1 MKRNRTVW
9 GLVAALAGVALLLGG
24 VAVASNMGF
33 KFVPVIPGAAVLNA
47 FNLSLPWNNN
57 FTNAASLFDG
67 VAAYGPISA
76 VQKFGADSSL
86 AAWYGPGTFSN
97 NFTINKGEAYIVSGA
112 GPGDVHPVIVGS
124 HDPNFTMT
132 FVAGATNASAPYHQT
147 YVNAAGLF
155 DAVKATCPNLAS
167 VQKFGADSS
176 LAAWYGPVT
185 YSNNFALDL
194 GMGVIVNTTTQCAG
208 FVWAHY

>member
-1 MKRNRTVW
+1 
-9 GLVAALAGVALLLGG
+9 VAALAGVALLLGG

-33 KFVPVIPGAAVLNA
+33 KFVPVIPGAVGASA
-47 FNLSLPWNNN
+47 FNLSIPWNNN
-57 FTNAASLFDG
+57 FTNAAALYDG
-67 VAAYGPISA
+67 IAAYGPVSS
-76 VQKFGADSSL
+76 VQKFTPDSSL
-86 AAWYGPGTFSN
+86 AGWTGPNSYST
-97 NFTINKGEAYIVSGA
+97 NFTVAKGEAYIINGA

-155 DAVKATCPNLAS
+155 DAVKATCPNLQS
-167 VQKFGADSS
+167 VQKFTPDSA
-176 LAAWYGPVT
+176 LAGWTGPNS
-185 YSNNFALDL
+185 YSTNFALDL
-194 GMGVIVNTTTQCAG
+194 GMGVIVNSTTQCAG